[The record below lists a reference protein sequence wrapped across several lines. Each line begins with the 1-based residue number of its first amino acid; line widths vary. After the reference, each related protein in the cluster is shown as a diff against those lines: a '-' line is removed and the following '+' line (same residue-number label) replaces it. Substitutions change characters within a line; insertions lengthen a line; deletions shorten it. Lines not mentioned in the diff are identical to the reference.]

1 MKGILKILFVTIFF
15 LLLLLTNVNAS
26 EILMNLEDY
35 TSNNSTTETY
45 VPSTDSYVSDAPVV
59 DREDNSPKVTSN
71 SKTDESEI
79 LTVQNGL
86 SIIIIVIGILLIFL
100 AVAILIRFK

>member
-79 LTVQNGL
+79 LTVQNVL